1 MQWWHGGRGTSA
13 NITLSPE
20 HELLPTTRLAAEV
33 IDLAHITG
41 QHFPIFDAQ
50 HDTISQVLVTLWHEL
65 ERVPIEDVTKS
76 RKRGEM

>member
-1 MQWWHGGRGTSA
+1 MQWWHGSRGATA

-33 IDLAHITG
+33 IDLAHITC

-50 HDTISQVLVTLWHEL
+50 DDTISQILVTLWHEL
-65 ERVPIEDVTKS
+65 ERVPIADVTKS
-76 RKRGEM
+76 RQR